1 MILLCMAIILTT
13 LLPSYSLLL
22 SFRKPVVMIVAFT
35 RNYCT
40 VLLSLLK
47 CNTAV
52 QIVLQFIVLAELC
65 LTITQHEWAETC
77 CCGQAVISRSSI
89 IRSSLSCSLSLWTR
103 ALKPSTSWLECVL
116 SVWALWK
123 AGVQSTG
130 ICTTEFACNSVIPN
144 YKPSA
149 IITMISAWNCFTCF
163 SCNQLKMW

>member
-65 LTITQHEWAETC
+65 LTITQHE
-77 CCGQAVISRSSI
+77 
-89 IRSSLSCSLSLWTR
+89 
-103 ALKPSTSWLECVL
+103 
-116 SVWALWK
+116 
-123 AGVQSTG
+123 
-130 ICTTEFACNSVIPN
+130 
-144 YKPSA
+144 
-149 IITMISAWNCFTCF
+149 
-163 SCNQLKMW
+163 